1 MKEIEKDIKEIIE
14 EVIKGKYIGKLKV
27 VSEPIDDST
36 LWMLLLYLDLEL
48 TPMVLAHEGTLEEF
62 KEFVAKEMK
71 ERKLQTVKFWRAV
84 QEYPSEIENDCDESG

>member
-14 EVIKGKYIGKLKV
+14 EVINGKYIGKLKV
-27 VSEPIDDST
+27 VCEPINDST

-48 TPMVLAHEGTLEEF
+48 TPMVLAYEGTLKEF

-71 ERKLQTVKFWRAV
+71 ERKLQTVKFWRAN
-84 QEYPSEIENDCDESG
+84 QEYPGVYDFDCDESG